1 MPVRFEW
8 RDPSKRAMCFIAE
21 GAWDWKDYHQ
31 AARASAFSLTGLEHA
46 VDSVIDLRRSA
57 RTDLP
62 AGAAAHVRSFGRR
75 TQVNLSG
82 RAAVIGLPEGARKG
96 LGLGADGTLETPDG
110 LVKFVE
116 SEAELDQLLAEWA
129 AS

>member
-8 RDPSKRAMCFIAE
+8 RDQSKRVMCFFAE
-21 GAWDWKDYHQ
+21 GAWDWKDYH
-31 AARASAFSLTGLEHA
+31 RAVRGSAFSLTGLKHV
-46 VDSVIDLRRSA
+46 VDSVIDLRGSG

-82 RAAVIGLPEGARKG
+82 RAAVIGLPEGAREG
-96 LGLGADGTLETPDG
+96 LGLGADRAMETPDG
-110 LVKFVE
+110 LVKFVD
-116 SEAELDQLLAEWA
+116 SEAELNQLLAEWA
-129 AS
+129 AG